1 MMGEGFID
9 LEFDWYG
16 FGTLSKLTQWM
27 LQQNNSDN
35 KKLFILCQR
44 KITKI
49 NLESLNWLPFDI
61 YLYNLQ
67 YLLSVFVRTF
77 FQTKLNW
84 IYNVAD
90 VTINIAGNEGF
101 GLTTAESIMAGTPAI
116 INVTGGLQ
124 DQLGLRKKSDGKL
137 FTAEDYKKLGS
148 LHNWRKW
155 EDKVTHGEW
164 VKPVWSRAQTMSGS
178 VPTPYIIDDKV
189 DVYEVAEAIRYWY
202 DKTPKQRTEDGLK
215 IGLLHIK
222 LILASPG

>member
-1 MMGEGFID
+1 MGEGFID

-49 NLESLNWLPFDI
+49 NLKSLNWLPFDV

-84 IYNVAD
+84 I
-90 VTINIAGNEGF
+90 
-101 GLTTAESIMAGTPAI
+101 
-116 INVTGGLQ
+116 
-124 DQLGLRKKSDGKL
+124 
-137 FTAEDYKKLGS
+137 
-148 LHNWRKW
+148 
-155 EDKVTHGEW
+155 
-164 VKPVWSRAQTMSGS
+164 
-178 VPTPYIIDDKV
+178 
-189 DVYEVAEAIRYWY
+189 
-202 DKTPKQRTEDGLK
+202 QR
-215 IGLLHIK
+215 
-222 LILASPG
+222 P